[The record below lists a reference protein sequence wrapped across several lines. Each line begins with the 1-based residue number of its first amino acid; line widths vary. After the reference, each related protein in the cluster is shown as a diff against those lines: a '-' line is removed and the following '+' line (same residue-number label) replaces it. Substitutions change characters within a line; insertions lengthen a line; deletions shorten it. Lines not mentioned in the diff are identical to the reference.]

1 MKSAPLPAEEEARVE
16 ALRRYEILD
25 TDVEREFDDLTLLA
39 SQICQ
44 TPIAMISLVD
54 GDRQW
59 FKSKVGITTSE
70 TPRDVAF
77 CSHAI
82 LQDDVFVV
90 PDAKTDERF
99 ADNPLVTQDP
109 KTRFYAGAPLVN
121 PDGFPLGT
129 ICVVDRVPRQM
140 TNDQRD
146 ALRALSRQV
155 VAQME
160 LRRRLVKERYEAKE
174 ALRDKQTSLDL
185 VVEQMPAVLWSTDRD
200 LRITSSTGAG
210 RRDLGEAATNVVG
223 MTLNQYFQSPGVEF
237 PPLVAHRRALMGEP
251 SSFEVKWKGRTF
263 QSHVEPLRNTDGTI
277 KGVIGVAVDV
287 TERKVTEDELARS
300 NALLKATLDSTAD
313 GVLVVDQNGKFLSFN
328 RRFVEMWR
336 VPDPVAASGDEKK
349 ILESLVGDLRD
360 PGGFVKKLM
369 GLTAKPD
376 AESYDLLEF
385 NDGRLFE
392 RTSKPQ
398 RLEGKTVGRVWS
410 FRDITEQKDSDE
422 ELETSVSLLKATL
435 ESTADGI
442 LVVDKEGK
450 IVSFNRKF
458 VEMWRL
464 PSSIVASRDDN
475 EALAFVLDQ
484 LRDPEKFLKKV
495 RELYGHPDSQSYD
508 WLEFKDGRVFERY
521 SQPQRVGEKTVGR
534 VWSFRDV
541 TDRTRMEEILRR
553 HARTVEHVFDG
564 VLVTDLEGRITDGN
578 PGAERMFGY
587 PREELLRQTIAMLSA
602 PGVGDALS
610 VAVLAGVKRQGR
622 WAGEARF
629 VRKDG
634 TEGVCDLIAVPLF
647 DEYGR
652 SVAAIH
658 IYRSA
663 VTEMAPPPAEG
674 RTPAG
679 KRATPV

>member
-1 MKSAPLPAEEEARVE
+1 MKAAPLPADEVGRIE

-25 TDVEREFDDLTLLA
+25 TEVEREFEDLTLLA
-39 SQICQ
+39 SHICQ

-59 FKSKVGITTSE
+59 FKSKVGIAATE
-70 TPRDVAF
+70 TPRDISF

-90 PDAKTDERF
+90 PDAVTDVRF
-99 ADNPLVTQDP
+99 SDNPLVTADP
-109 KTRFYAGAPLVN
+109 KARFYAGAPLVN

-129 ICVVDRVPRQM
+129 ICVVDRVPRKM
-140 TNDQRD
+140 TEDQRD

-160 LRRRLVKERYEAKE
+160 LRRRLIKERRESEE
-174 ALRDKQTSLDL
+174 ALREKETSLKL
-185 VVEQMPAVLWSTDRD
+185 IVEQMPAVLWSTDRD

-210 RRDLGEAATNVVG
+210 LAGLRQRPKDVIG

-237 PPLVAHRRALMGEP
+237 SPMIAHRRALMGE
-251 SSFEVKWKGRTF
+251 SVTFEVEWKGRTF
-263 QSHVEPLRNTDGTI
+263 ESHVEPLRNADDTI
-277 KGVIGVAVDV
+277 KGVIGIALDV
-287 TERKVTEDELARS
+287 TDRKKTESELAGS
-300 NALLKATLDSTAD
+300 NALLRATLDSTPD
-313 GVLVVDQNGKFLSFN
+313 GILVVDPDGKFLSFN

-336 VPDPVAASGDEKK
+336 VPESVAASGDEQQ
-349 ILESLVGDLRD
+349 ILESLVRELRD

-369 GLTAKPD
+369 GLTAKPGS
-376 AESYDLLEF
+376 ESFDLLEF
-385 NDGRLFE
+385 KDGRLFE
-392 RTSKPQ
+392 RTSRPQ
-398 RLEGKTVGRVWS
+398 RVDGKTVGRVWS
-410 FRDITEQKDSDE
+410 FRDITERKDSDD
-422 ELETSVSLLKATL
+422 ELEKSVSLLKATL

-442 LVVDKEGK
+442 LVVDQDGK

-458 VEMWRL
+458 VEMWRI
-464 PSSIVASRDDN
+464 PSAIVASRDDN
-475 EALAFVLDQ
+475 QALAFVLDQ

-495 RELYGHPDSQSYD
+495 RELYGHPNSQSYD

-553 HARTVEHVFDG
+553 HVRTVEHVFDA
-564 VLVTDLEGRITDGN
+564 VLLTDLEGLITDSN
-578 PGAERMFGY
+578 PGAEKMFGY
-587 PREELLRQTIAMLSA
+587 SREELLKQTAAMLGR
-602 PGVGDALS
+602 PGEGEALLT
-610 VAVLAGVKRQGR
+610 AILAGVKRQGR

-629 VRKDG
+629 ARKDG
-634 TEGVCDLIAVPLF
+634 TEGVCDAVAVPLF

-652 SVAAIH
+652 AIAVIQ

-663 VTEMAPPPAEG
+663 REKALSPVEGEAALGHRLTPP
-674 RTPAG
+674 
-679 KRATPV
+679 